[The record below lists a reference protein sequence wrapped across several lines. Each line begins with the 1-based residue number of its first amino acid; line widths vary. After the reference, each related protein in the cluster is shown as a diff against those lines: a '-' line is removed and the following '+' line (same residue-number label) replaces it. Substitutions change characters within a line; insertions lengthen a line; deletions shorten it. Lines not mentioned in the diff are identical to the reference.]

1 MNNNSRVYT
10 FYARKK
16 SNKFFGFTWFTGV
29 LGYKIVLNL
38 LAIIINLFF
47 LIKGVRLIFAVVI
60 AFHVFIGVQLT

>member
-1 MNNNSRVYT
+1 MIH
-10 FYARKK
+10 
-16 SNKFFGFTWFTGV
+16 GV